1 MRRTHRRINIC
12 RMAKN
17 YPRLPIS
24 MSSLPFSPFNF
35 TYIWYL
41 PLTLRLQYTDNIFNV
56 DNFTL
61 SLTFS
66 VCIIAMPHPQG
77 KLNFP
82 AWAHSQNR
90 GWDPQQHVTKSW
102 LSPHQHWKHAF
113 EIMIETPSPRN
124 HAPCLDISSQHTF
137 WLSFTWSLQPPDA
150 QIKLRSSAMV
160 IIPHRT
166 VQFFHHHN
174 LDPHLLTQELDL
186 PEEALISMT
195 ISWHGPTQHYHRADN
210 LSLHSPWSTALSQ
223 HSIIFGKHPILFFMT

>member
-1 MRRTHRRINIC
+1 MKMRRTHRRINIC

-41 PLTLRLQYTDNIFNV
+41 PLTLRLQYTDNICNV
-56 DNFTL
+56 GNFTL

-66 VCIIAMPHPQG
+66 VCIIAMPHTQG
-77 KLNFP
+77 KLNSP

-113 EIMIETPSPRN
+113 EIMIETPSPKSCALLG
-124 HAPCLDISSQHTF
+124 HQLSTHLLLIEFYMISSTTQRSNRTSIFSHGNHSPSYSSIFSTITIWILTF
-137 WLSFTWSLQPPDA
+137 WP
-150 QIKLRSSAMV
+150 K
-160 IIPHRT
+160 
-166 VQFFHHHN
+166 N
-174 LDPHLLTQELDL
+174 
-186 PEEALISMT
+186 
-195 ISWHGPTQHYHRADN
+195 
-210 LSLHSPWSTALSQ
+210 
-223 HSIIFGKHPILFFMT
+223 

>member
-1 MRRTHRRINIC
+1 MKMRRTHRRINIR

-41 PLTLRLQYTDNIFNV
+41 PLTLRLQYTDNIFNAG
-56 DNFTL
+56 NFTL

-66 VCIIAMPHPQG
+66 ICIIAMPHPQG
-77 KLNFP
+77 KLNSP

-113 EIMIETPSPRN
+113 EIMIEAPSPRN
-124 HAPCLDISSQHTF
+124 HTPCLDISSQHTF
-137 WLSFTWSLQPPDA
+137 WLSFTWSLQPLNA

-166 VQFFHHHN
+166 VQFFPPSQFGSSPSDPRIRSPRSAH
-174 LDPHLLTQELDL
+174 LD
-186 PEEALISMT
+186 
-195 ISWHGPTQHYHRADN
+195 DN
-210 LSLHSPWSTALSQ
+210 FLARPYSALSSTRQ
-223 HSIIFGKHPILFFMT
+223 TLSAQPLINSAISKLDHYW

>member
-1 MRRTHRRINIC
+1 MKMRRTHRRINIR

-41 PLTLRLQYTDNIFNV
+41 PLTLRLQYTDNIFNAG
-56 DNFTL
+56 NFTL

-77 KLNFP
+77 KLNSP

-90 GWDPQQHVTKSW
+90 GRDPQQHVTKSW

-124 HAPCLDISSQHTF
+124 HAPCLDFSSQHTF
-137 WLSFTWSLQPPDA
+137 WLSFTWSSTTQ
-150 QIKLRSSAMV
+150 RSNQTS
-160 IIPHRT
+160 I
-166 VQFFHHHN
+166 
-174 LDPHLLTQELDL
+174 L
-186 PEEALISMT
+186 S
-195 ISWHGPTQHYHRADN
+195 HGN
-210 LSLHSPWSTALSQ
+210 HSPSYSSIFST
-223 HSIIFGKHPILFFMT
+223 ITIWILTFWPKN